1 MSKEKRTRATL
12 EDLVRAKLQREQDK
26 YVVKDIEIPSNKLI
40 IQCRKP
46 NRSEICDLVENIN
59 QNSSTEAIINY
70 YEELIYHC
78 CEILHE
84 EELREDL
91 SNPVQVVS
99 EIMDENDILVV
110 GDEIASMHPLYKTYQ
125 EETKNS

>member
-1 MSKEKRTRATL
+1 MSKEKKTRATL
-12 EDLVRAKLQREQDK
+12 EDLIRAKLQKEQDRF
-26 YVVKDIEIPSNKLI
+26 VVKEIEIPSNALV

-46 NRSEICDLVENIN
+46 NRSEICDLIENIS
-59 QNSSTEAIINY
+59 QDSTTEAIINY
-70 YEELIYHC
+70 YEELIYYC

-84 EELREDL
+84 EKLREDIT
-91 SNPVQVVS
+91 NPVQVVS
-99 EIMDENDILVV
+99 SIMDENDILTV